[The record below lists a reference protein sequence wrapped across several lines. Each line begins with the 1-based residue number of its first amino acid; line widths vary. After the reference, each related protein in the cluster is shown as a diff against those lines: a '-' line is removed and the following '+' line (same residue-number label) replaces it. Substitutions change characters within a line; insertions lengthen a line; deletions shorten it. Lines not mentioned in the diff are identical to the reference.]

1 MPEIKSKNLLTYSHT
16 GTVHNTGWG
25 IPAFL
30 LILQWLYQTDTIIVI
45 ELNNRL
51 PVRFWIF
58 ITALFVP
65 LAVMC
70 QLTAPGMN
78 AVRYTAYPSAPS
90 VKDPVFVFCN
100 ASGNVRGNLNAVS
113 PGGTGP
119 FTYTWYKWNDAA
131 REFNQLIK
139 TETGVITSSA
149 TSLDEGGYRVN
160 ITNGTGYNA
169 SLTGWVFLDRP
180 YALARLQNRTCDYVA
195 LRGRVAVDTFY
206 YSDPSA
212 GQRIRLP
219 NGVKFLWSSDPVSSI
234 PYPDIEINPQTF
246 NPPLDDVTYKLKV
259 TDSLGCSF
267 ESSFF
272 YESIHVKADFSVEP
286 AKGEAPL
293 EVAFTDKSIRAET
306 YKWEFGDD
314 SVSLLSNPRPHIYYI
329 PGDYSVKLTVESPL
343 HCIDS
348 LRFDKIAVD
357 RSDLDIP
364 NVFTPN
370 EDGINDRFMVDKT
383 SLRYISVKIYSRSGI
398 KVYDFYGEG
407 KMLKEWE
414 GWDGNVGSSSA
425 KASPGVYF
433 YVIRALGWD
442 DVRYDSKEYRGFV
455 YLYR

>member
-1 MPEIKSKNLLTYSHT
+1 MS
-16 GTVHNTGWG
+16 
-25 IPAFL
+25 
-30 LILQWLYQTDTIIVI
+30 
-45 ELNNRL
+45 
-51 PVRFWIF
+51 
-58 ITALFVP
+58 
-65 LAVMC
+65 
-70 QLTAPGMN
+70 
-78 AVRYTAYPSAPS
+78 
-90 VKDPVFVFCN
+90 
-100 ASGNVRGNLNAVS
+100 
-113 PGGTGP
+113 
-119 FTYTWYKWNDAA
+119 
-131 REFNQLIK
+131 
-139 TETGVITSSA
+139 SSA
-149 TSLDEGGYRVN
+149 ASLDEGGYRVN
-160 ITNGTGYNA
+160 ITNGSGYNV
-169 SLTGWVFLDRP
+169 SLTGWIFLDRP
-180 YALARLQNRTCDYVA
+180 FALAALRNRTCDYVA
-195 LRGRVAVDTFY
+195 LSGRVAVDTFF

-246 NPPLDDVTYKLKV
+246 NPPLEDVTYKLKV

-267 ESSFF
+267 ESSFS

-293 EVAFTDKSIRAET
+293 EVTFTDKSIRAAT

-314 SVSLLSNPRPHIYYI
+314 SVSIQSNPQPHTYYI
-329 PGDYSVKLTVESPL
+329 PGDYSVKLTVESAL

-348 LRFDKIAVD
+348 LRFDNITVD
-357 RSDLDIP
+357 PSDLDIP

-370 EDGINDRFMVDKT
+370 EDGINDRFMVDKA
-383 SLRYISVKIYSRSGI
+383 SLRYISIKIYSRNGI

-407 KMLKEWE
+407 QMLKEWD

-442 DVRYDSKEYRGFV
+442 DIKYDSKEYRGFV

>member
-1 MPEIKSKNLLTYSHT
+1 M
-16 GTVHNTGWG
+16 HNQGWG
-25 IPAFL
+25 ISAFL
-30 LILQWLYQTDTIIVI
+30 LILRRLYQTETITVI
-45 ELNNRL
+45 ELNIRL

-58 ITALFVP
+58 ITALLFP
-65 LAVMC
+65 AAVMC

-78 AVRYTAYPSAPS
+78 SVRYTSYPSAPA

-100 ASGNVRGNLNAVS
+100 ASGTARGNLTAVS

-119 FTYTWYKWNDAA
+119 FTFTWYRWNDAA
-131 REFNQLIK
+131 RAFNQLVK
-139 TETGVITSSA
+139 TEAGVMSSSA
-149 TSLDEGGYRVN
+149 SSLDEGGYRVN
-160 ITNGTGYNA
+160 ITNGTGYNLN
-169 SLTGWVFLDRP
+169 LTGWIFLDRP
-180 YALARLQNRTCDYVA
+180 FALARLQNRTCDYVA
-195 LRGRVAVDTFY
+195 LSGRIAVDTFY

-219 NGVKFLWSSDPVSSI
+219 NGVKFLWTSEPVSSI

-246 NPPLDDVTYKLKV
+246 NPPLEDVTYKLKV

-272 YESIHVKADFSVEP
+272 YESIHVKADFSVDP

-293 EVAFTDKSIRAET
+293 EVVFTDKSVRAAT

-314 SVSLLSNPRPHIYYI
+314 SVSLLSNPKPHTYYI
-329 PGDYSVKLTVESPL
+329 PGDYSVKLTVESAL

-348 LRFDKIAVD
+348 LRFDNITVD
-357 RSDLDIP
+357 DSDLDIP

-370 EDGINDRFMVDKT
+370 EDGINDKFMVSKT
-383 SLRYISVKIYSRSGI
+383 SLRYISVKIYSRNGI

-407 KMLKEWE
+407 QMLKEWD
-414 GWDGNVGSSSA
+414 GWDGNVGNSSA

-433 YVIRALGWD
+433 YVIKALGWD